1 MSIAENKQAYVY
13 IHIAVILFGFTAIL
27 GGLIELPAI
36 MIVWWRVLLTSLS
49 LLFFVNWGR
58 KVMTLPKKLVL
69 TYLLIG
75 VIIGLHWVTF
85 YGAIKLSNA
94 SITLIC
100 MSTTSLFTSILEPM
114 IVRSRFRPHELFIG
128 LLIIPAMIL
137 IVSDLDASFNIGI
150 GVGLLSAFLAA
161 LFSSMNK
168 VHINK
173 ADTYTITFI
182 ELSGAWLFL
191 SIILMVIIPFE
202 WFKGPYLPVSGVDVL
217 WLVVLALLCTTL
229 AQILTL
235 SALKHLTTYATNLV
249 INLEPIYGIVLAAF
263 ILHDHKDLNPSFYMG
278 AVIILGSVL
287 LYPRLSKKW
296 A

>member
-1 MSIAENKQAYVY
+1 MSNAETKQAYIY

-27 GGLIELPAI
+27 GGLIELPAV

-58 KVMTLPKKLVL
+58 KVVALPKTLVMN
-69 TYLLIG
+69 YLFIG

-100 MSTTSLFTSILEPM
+100 MSTTSLFTSILEPL
-114 IVRSRFRPHELFIG
+114 IVRSRFKKHELFIG

-137 IVSDLDASFNIGI
+137 IVNDLDASFNLGIGI
-150 GVGLLSAFLAA
+150 GLLSAFLAA

-191 SIILMVIIPFE
+191 SMILMVIIPFG
-202 WFKGPYLPVSGVDVL
+202 WFEGPYLPLSWVDVV
-217 WLVVLALLCTTL
+217 WLIVLALLCTTL

-249 INLEPIYGIVLAAF
+249 INLEPVYGIILAAF
-263 ILHDHKDLNPSFYMG
+263 ILHDHKDLNTSFYIG
-278 AVIILGSVL
+278 AGIILGSVF